1 MKHTLSILSALL
13 ISVFAGHSRSLDV
26 IPAPQKVDFGKG
38 TCSLAETGGLDAVKT
53 GISKALAAEEYTIKI
68 SPKGIRVKGGS
79 EAGVFY
85 AFQTLRQMQDSY
97 GDALPCC
104 KIKDAPRYSW
114 RGFMLDESR
123 HFLGM
128 AYVKKTLE
136 QMARFKMNKFHWHLT
151 DSQGWRIQIDAYPAL
166 TSVGGIGN
174 NSDPNAECRF
184 YTKDQIREII
194 RYAESLHIE
203 VIPEIDMPGHATAA
217 NKAYPEHSGGVTER
231 YPNFTFNVGREQTYT
246 FLETILREVAE
257 LFPSTYIHLGADE
270 VFFGNACWND
280 NPDIQALIKREK
292 LDGLKGAEGYFVRR
306 MAGFVMS
313 LGKTPILWDDALDV
327 GIGKDC
333 IIMWWRHDN
342 QEHLHKALSEGYR
355 TVLCPRLPCYFDY
368 VQAEDHVQ
376 GPKRSGHWNPTDRMY
391 MFPDNSDKEGDP
403 HTGSAWNL
411 SEKEKSF
418 ILGMQANLWTE
429 RVQNTLRADFMTWPR
444 LCALAEA
451 AWSQPEVKDY
461 ADFSA
466 RMEGACRYLDGKG
479 VYYYDLRNPART
491 PEPLQ
496 PAKYNK

>member
-1 MKHTLSILSALL
+1 
-13 ISVFAGHSRSLDV
+13 
-26 IPAPQKVDFGKG
+26 
-38 TCSLAETGGLDAVKT
+38 
-53 GISKALAAEEYTIKI
+53 
-68 SPKGIRVKGGS
+68 
-79 EAGVFY
+79 
-85 AFQTLRQMQDSY
+85 
-97 GDALPCC
+97 
-104 KIKDAPRYSW
+104 
-114 RGFMLDESR
+114 MLDESR

-128 AYVKKTLE
+128 DYVKKTLE

-151 DSQGWRIQIDAYPAL
+151 DSQGWRIQIDAYPRL
-166 TSVGGIGN
+166 TSVGGVGN

-194 RYAESLHIE
+194 RFAADLHIE

-231 YPNFTFNVGREQTYT
+231 YPDFTFNVGSERTYA

-257 LFPSTYIHLGADE
+257 LFPSKYLHLGADE
-270 VFFGNACWND
+270 VFFGNSCWND

-306 MAGFVMS
+306 MAAFVTS

-327 GIGKDC
+327 GIGNDC
-333 IIMWWRHDN
+333 VIMWWRHDN

-368 VQAEDHVQ
+368 VQAEDHTQ

-403 HTGSAWNL
+403 HTKSAWNL
-411 SEKEKSF
+411 SENEKSC
-418 ILGMQANLWTE
+418 ILGIQANLWTE
-429 RVQNTLRADFMTWPR
+429 RVPNAARADFMTWPR

-451 AWSQPEVKDY
+451 GWSRPEVKDY
-461 ADFSA
+461 DDFSA
-466 RMEGACRYLDGKG
+466 RMEGTYRYFDGRG
-479 VYYYDLRNPART
+479 VYYYDLRNPGRT
-491 PEPLQ
+491 PEPPQ